1 VKLTERELTT
11 EKAAIAQQPVISIRI
26 SEALR
31 LKLEGLKVL
40 MSMKSGEPVSTSE
53 AAKQLLE
60 SSKEERLELVSLL
73 TEPTDSLLMIRRK
86 ADSKLPLSQAEWTAV
101 AYFCLH
107 GVERFA
113 NTAQTEISY
122 ESLAGILE
130 AFQAVY
136 GLLRKPNKTHLDSF
150 FVAHLPPDRQAE
162 AKKPEEIGS
171 DDVRRVVTHTIRMLK
186 NPTEER
192 QRPIFVARNLY
203 FLLDELDFPNIER
216 LNEALRPF
224 WPTLWRVCARGHYFH
239 YGKPLQDPNSS
250 AGGMDAPL
258 NPPLPKFEEGDYRLE
273 FVRSPSEGFSVW
285 LSFPGR
291 LAPLYPVEGY
301 PKISEFRTIL
311 ERLDVRRVLISWNGR
326 YFLAYTVADEKDE
339 IGVNFRAGDNG
350 ITFNFRGED
359 WQSIK
364 KLFRRAWQAPQVR
377 RLWDALALEYG
388 EL

>member
-1 VKLTERELTT
+1 MAD
-11 EKAAIAQQPVISIRI
+11 KAAILQQPVISIRI
-26 SEALR
+26 SDEMRSRLEA
-31 LKLEGLKVL
+31 LKVL

-73 TEPTDSLLMIRRK
+73 TEPTNSLLNIRRK
-86 ADSKLPLSQAEWTAV
+86 ADSKLPLSQAEWTLV

-130 AFQAVY
+130 AFQEVY

-162 AKKPEEIGS
+162 AKKPEEVGS
-171 DDVRRVVTHTIRMLK
+171 DDVRRAVSHAIRMLR
-186 NPTEER
+186 NPTEQQ

-203 FLLDELDFPNIER
+203 FLLDELEFPNIER
-216 LNEALRPF
+216 LNEALRPY
-224 WPTLWRVCARGHYFH
+224 WPILWRVCARGHYFH
-239 YGKPLQDPNSS
+239 YGQPLQDPNSS
-250 AGGMDAPL
+250 EGAIDAPL
-258 NPPLPKFEEGDYRLE
+258 NPPLPKFEEGEYRLE
-273 FVRSPSEGFSVW
+273 FVHSPSEGFSVW
-285 LSFPGR
+285 LFFPGR
-291 LAPLYPVEGY
+291 LSPLYPVEGY
-301 PKISEFRTIL
+301 AKISEFKTIL
-311 ERLDVRRVLISWNGR
+311 ERLDVRRVLIAWNGR
-326 YFLAYTVADEKDE
+326 YFLAYTVADQKDD
-339 IGVNFRAGDNG
+339 IGVNFRARDNG
-350 ITFNFRGED
+350 ITFDFRADD

>member
-1 VKLTERELTT
+1 
-11 EKAAIAQQPVISIRI
+11 
-26 SEALR
+26 
-31 LKLEGLKVL
+31 
-40 MSMKSGEPVSTSE
+40 
-53 AAKQLLE
+53 
-60 SSKEERLELVSLL
+60 
-73 TEPTDSLLMIRRK
+73 
-86 ADSKLPLSQAEWTAV
+86 
-101 AYFCLH
+101 
-107 GVERFA
+107 
-113 NTAQTEISY
+113 
-122 ESLAGILE
+122 
-130 AFQAVY
+130 
-136 GLLRKPNKTHLDSF
+136 
-150 FVAHLPPDRQAE
+150 
-162 AKKPEEIGS
+162 
-171 DDVRRVVTHTIRMLK
+171 
-186 NPTEER
+186 
-192 QRPIFVARNLY
+192 
-203 FLLDELDFPNIER
+203 
-216 LNEALRPF
+216 
-224 WPTLWRVCARGHYFH
+224 
-239 YGKPLQDPNSS
+239 LQDPNSS

>member
-1 VKLTERELTT
+1 LTERELTT

-171 DDVRRVVTHTIRMLK
+171 DDVRRAVTT
-186 NPTEER
+186 
-192 QRPIFVARNLY
+192 
-203 FLLDELDFPNIER
+203 
-216 LNEALRPF
+216 PF
-224 WPTLWRVCARGHYFH
+224 GC
-239 YGKPLQDPNSS
+239 
-250 AGGMDAPL
+250 
-258 NPPLPKFEEGDYRLE
+258 
-273 FVRSPSEGFSVW
+273 
-285 LSFPGR
+285 
-291 LAPLYPVEGY
+291 
-301 PKISEFRTIL
+301 
-311 ERLDVRRVLISWNGR
+311 
-326 YFLAYTVADEKDE
+326 
-339 IGVNFRAGDNG
+339 
-350 ITFNFRGED
+350 
-359 WQSIK
+359 
-364 KLFRRAWQAPQVR
+364 
-377 RLWDALALEYG
+377 
-388 EL
+388 

>member
-1 VKLTERELTT
+1 MADKT
-11 EKAAIAQQPVISIRI
+11 AILQQPVISIRI
-26 SEALR
+26 SDEMRSRLEA
-31 LKLEGLKVL
+31 LKVL
-40 MSMKSGEPVSTSE
+40 MSMKNGESVSTSE

-60 SSKEERLELVSLL
+60 SSKEERLELVTMLA
-73 TEPTDSLLMIRRK
+73 EPTDFLLNIRRK
-86 ADSKLPLSQAEWTAV
+86 ADAMLPLSRAEWTLV
-101 AYFCLH
+101 AYYCLQ
-107 GVERFA
+107 GAERFGD
-113 NTAQTEISY
+113 TAQTEISY
-122 ESLAGILE
+122 ESLTGILE

-136 GLLRKPNKTHLDSF
+136 GLLRKQNRTHLDSF
-150 FVAHLPPDRQAE
+150 FVAHLPSDRQSE
-162 AKKPEEIGS
+162 AKSPQEIGS
-171 DDVRRVVTHTIRMLK
+171 DDVRRAVANTLRTLK
-186 NPTEER
+186 NATQDR

-203 FLLDELDFPNIER
+203 FLLDELELPEHRKAKRDASALLADPVASVRARPLFPSR
-216 LNEALRPF
+216 
-224 WPTLWRVCARGHYFH
+224 C
-239 YGKPLQDPNSS
+239 KPLQDPNSP

>member
-1 VKLTERELTT
+1 MDDIALDGRRCTHIVKLYRYIEEVKLTERELTT

-171 DDVRRVVTHTIRMLK
+171 DDVRRAVTHTIRMLK

-239 YGKPLQDPNSS
+239 YGKPLQDQNSS

-301 PKISEFRTIL
+301 PKISEFAACGTRWLLSMASCKNAVLRT
-311 ERLDVRRVLISWNGR
+311 GR
-326 YFLAYTVADEKDE
+326 S
-339 IGVNFRAGDNG
+339 GDTSPP
-350 ITFNFRGED
+350 I
-359 WQSIK
+359 W
-364 KLFRRAWQAPQVR
+364 
-377 RLWDALALEYG
+377 
-388 EL
+388 ELRSAR

>member
-1 VKLTERELTT
+1 MA
-11 EKAAIAQQPVISIRI
+11 EKAVPPQQPVISIRI

-31 LKLEGLKVL
+31 LRLETLKVL

-60 SSKEERLELVSLL
+60 SSKEERLELVNLL
-73 TEPTDSLLMIRRK
+73 TDPTDSLLKIRRK
-86 ADSKLPLSQAEWTAV
+86 ADSKLPLSQAEWTLV
-101 AYFCLH
+101 AYYCLH
-107 GVERFA
+107 GAETFA

-136 GLLRKPNKTHLDSF
+136 GLLRKQNKTHLDSF
-150 FVAHLPPDRQAE
+150 FVAHLPSDRQAE
-162 AKKPEEIGS
+162 TKKPEEIGS
-171 DDVRRVVTHTIRMLK
+171 DDVRRAVSHTIRMLK
-186 NPTEER
+186 SPSEER

-203 FLLDELDFPNIER
+203 FLLDELEFPNVEK
-216 LNEALRPF
+216 LNEAL
-224 WPTLWRVCARGHYFH
+224 WPYWPILWRSCARGHYFH
-239 YGKPLQDPNSS
+239 HALPLHDPNSP
-250 AGGMDAPL
+250 AGNLDTAYH
-258 NPPLPKFEEGDYRLE
+258 PPLPTFEEGEYRLE

-291 LAPLYPVEGY
+291 LSPLYPVDGY

-311 ERLDVRRVLISWNGR
+311 ERLDVKRVLISWNGR

-359 WQSIK
+359 WQAIK
-364 KLFRRAWQAPQVR
+364 KLFRRAWQAPEVR

>member
-1 VKLTERELTT
+1 LAERELTT
-11 EKAAIAQQPVISIRI
+11 EKATIAQQPVISIRI
-26 SEALR
+26 SDALR
-31 LKLEGLKVL
+31 SRLEALKVL

-60 SSKEERLELVSLL
+60 SSKEERIELVSML
-73 TEPTDSLLMIRRK
+73 TEPTDSLLNIRRK
-86 ADSKLPLSQAEWTAV
+86 AGAKLLLSRAEWTLI
-101 AYFCLH
+101 AYYCLQ
-107 GVERFA
+107 GTERFGD
-113 NTAQTEISY
+113 TAQTEISY

-136 GLLRKPNKTHLDSF
+136 GLLRKQNKTHLDSF

-171 DDVRRVVTHTIRMLK
+171 DDVRRAVTRTIRMLES
-186 NPTEER
+186 PTEER
-192 QRPIFVARNLY
+192 QRPTFVGRNLY
-203 FLLDELDFPNIER
+203 FLLDELEFPNVEK
-216 LNEALRPF
+216 LNEALRPY
-224 WPTLWRVCARGHYFH
+224 WPILWRVCARGHYLLH
-239 YGKPLQDPNSS
+239 MQPLQDPNSS
-250 AGGMDAPL
+250 ASEIDAPL

-273 FVRSPSEGFSVW
+273 FVRSPREGFSVW

-291 LAPLYPVEGY
+291 LSPLYPVEGY

-311 ERLDVRRVLISWNGR
+311 ERLEVRRVLIAWNGR
-326 YFLAYTVADEKDE
+326 YFLAYTVADEKDAV
-339 IGVNFRAGDNG
+339 GVNFRARDNG
-350 ITFNFRGED
+350 ITFNFRSDD

>member
-1 VKLTERELTT
+1 MA
-11 EKAAIAQQPVISIRI
+11 EKAAVPQQPVISIRI

-31 LKLEGLKVL
+31 TRLETLKVL
-40 MSMKSGEPVSTSE
+40 MSMKIGEPVSTSE

-60 SSKEERLELVSLL
+60 SSKEERLELVNLL
-73 TEPTDSLLMIRRK
+73 SEPTDSLLKIRRK
-86 ADSKLPLSQAEWTAV
+86 ADSRLPLSQAEWTLV
-101 AYFCLH
+101 AYYCLH
-107 GVERFA
+107 GAETFA

-130 AFQAVY
+130 AFRAVY
-136 GLLRKPNKTHLDSF
+136 ELLRKKNKTHLDSF
-150 FVAHLPPDRQAE
+150 FVAHLPSDRQAE
-162 AKKPEEIGS
+162 AKNPKEVGS
-171 DDVRRVVTHTIRMLK
+171 EDVRRVVTHTIRMLK

-203 FLLDELDFPNIER
+203 FLLDELEFPNVEK
-216 LNEALRPF
+216 LNEAL
-224 WPTLWRVCARGHYFH
+224 WPYWPILWRLCARGHYFH
-239 YGKPLQDPNSS
+239 HAEPLQDPNSA
-250 AGGMDAPL
+250 AGSLDAPL

>member
-1 VKLTERELTT
+1 MTERELTT

-60 SSKEERLELVSLL
+60 SSKEDRLELVSLL

-171 DDVRRVVTHTIRMLK
+171 DDVRRAVTHTIRMLK

-224 WPTLWRVCARGHYFH
+224 WPILWRVCARGHYF
-239 YGKPLQDPNSS
+239 L
-250 AGGMDAPL
+250 AGHL
-258 NPPLPKFEEGDYRLE
+258 
-273 FVRSPSEGFSVW
+273 
-285 LSFPGR
+285 
-291 LAPLYPVEGY
+291 
-301 PKISEFRTIL
+301 
-311 ERLDVRRVLISWNGR
+311 
-326 YFLAYTVADEKDE
+326 
-339 IGVNFRAGDNG
+339 
-350 ITFNFRGED
+350 
-359 WQSIK
+359 
-364 KLFRRAWQAPQVR
+364 KLRC
-377 RLWDALALEYG
+377 D
-388 EL
+388 